1 MRGKVFTG
9 RCHPVFE
16 GITPAYAGKS
26 RHSRSESDRPRDHPR
41 VCGEKSKYL
50 SAISAVLGSPPRMR
64 GKVRLTVQGLLPPQD
79 HPRVCGEKDFVKH
92 CEDFPQGSPPRMRGK
107 DELRQ
112 AIAVQHRITP
122 AYAGKSESCPVPALR
137 SMDHPRVCG
146 EKS

>member
-1 MRGKVFTG
+1 MRGKVADAVDG
-9 RCHPVFE
+9 RIIDR
-16 GITPAYAGKS
+16 ITPAYAGKS
-26 RHSRSESDRPRDHPR
+26 LCIPVDFFIEGDHPR
-41 VCGEKSKYL
+41 VCGEKAGPRFL
-50 SAISAVLGSPPRMR
+50 RCCLLGSPPRMR

-122 AYAGKSESCPVPALR
+122 AYAGKSESRPVPALR